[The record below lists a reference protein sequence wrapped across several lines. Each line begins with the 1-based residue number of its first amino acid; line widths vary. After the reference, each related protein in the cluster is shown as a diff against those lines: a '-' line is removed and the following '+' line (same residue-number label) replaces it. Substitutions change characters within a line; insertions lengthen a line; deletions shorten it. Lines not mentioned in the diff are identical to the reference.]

1 MVSAWDQPAPEL
13 NGDLGRSDLLSWSP
27 EECVNWMR
35 KLGQPDYRGD
45 QLFRGIHQQR
55 WSRWSQFS
63 IFPEDLRTALAGQGN
78 IDFPVITLSQSSQD
92 GSTKHVF
99 KLRDGLEVEGVFMPY
114 PNRIT
119 LCLSSQVGC
128 AMGCTF
134 CATGD
139 MGIKRNLTAGEMIG
153 QVLGMLEHHRYKTTG
168 RPTDTPLNIV
178 FMGMGE
184 PLHNLDHV
192 MKSFHLL
199 SHPKGL
205 GISAKRITLSTSGLV
220 PGIDRLGTYSPRPKL
235 AVSLNGSQDDYRSKI
250 MPVNRVWNLSALK
263 ESILRFPLGPREW
276 ITLEYVLLKNITDR
290 PSDMQGLLRFAH
302 DIPCK
307 INLIPF
313 NPHEGSGFETP
324 SESRISQCCQILA
337 QTGLIVSVR
346 RSRGQDIAG
355 ACGQLVRE
363 ED

>member
-307 INLIPF
+307 INLIQGLKPLA
-313 NPHEGSGFETP
+313 NPAFLSAVKFLP
-324 SESRISQCCQILA
+324 KQ
-337 QTGLIVSVR
+337 V
-346 RSRGQDIAG
+346 
-355 ACGQLVRE
+355 
-363 ED
+363 